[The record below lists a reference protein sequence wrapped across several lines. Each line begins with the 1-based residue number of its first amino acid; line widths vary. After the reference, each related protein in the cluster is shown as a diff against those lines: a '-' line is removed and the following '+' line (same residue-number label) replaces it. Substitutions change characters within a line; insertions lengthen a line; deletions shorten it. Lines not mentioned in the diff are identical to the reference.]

1 MKFGVAAILALGVAP
16 AYSFSYLDSLSTAS
30 PMTSISPP
38 MPAYPAPPAH
48 GASTDAPFFF
58 TNGAK
63 DEPADSPA
71 FFFTNGSSTAA
82 AAKPAPTTGSYLDN
96 LGGGAA
102 AAPTGAA
109 AGASYLDAL
118 STGATSVSG
127 PGMTSY
133 LDALP
138 SNDSSRFG
146 GAGLTSYAS
155 SLNQAAA
162 AAPKPVAPAAP
173 VATSASTAGP
183 TAPTSGAYLE
193 ALSTGV
199 AIGGP
204 GLTGYLDA
212 LPRSATLSGGAGIS
226 TYISNI
232 VSSNVVS
239 GPGMTSYTDAL
250 GGRSTFS
257 KSFSPFSGAASKP
270 SSTFTIGSVTGR
282 FDFSLHADA
291 EMIEKLKAA
300 GNRKVILKGTA
311 YFSS

>member
-1 MKFGVAAILALGVAP
+1 MKFGVAAILALGVVAP

-30 PMTSISPP
+30 PMTSSISPP
-38 MPAYPAPPAH
+38 MPAYPAPPAPA
-48 GASTDAPFFF
+48 ASTEAPFFF

-71 FFFTNGSSTAA
+71 FFFTNSA
-82 AAKPAPTTGSYLDN
+82 AAKPAPTSASYLDN

-102 AAPTGAA
+102 SAPTGAS
-109 AGASYLDAL
+109 AGSSYLDAL
-118 STGATSVSG
+118 SSGTTSVSG

-133 LDALP
+133 LDALH
-138 SNDSSRFG
+138 SNDSSRFS

-162 AAPKPVAPAAP
+162 AAAPKPAAPAAP
-173 VATSASTAGP
+173 VAASASPAGP
-183 TAPTSGAYLE
+183 SAPTSGAYLA

-204 GLTGYLDA
+204 GLTSYLDA
-212 LPRSATLSGGAGIS
+212 LPRAATLAGGAGIS
-226 TYISNI
+226 TYVSNI

-239 GPGMTSYTDAL
+239 GPGLTSYTDAL
-250 GGRSTFS
+250 GGRSTFT
-257 KSFSPFSGAASKP
+257 KSFSPFSGATSKP
-270 SSTFTIGSVTGR
+270 AASFTIGSVTGK

-291 EMIEKLKAA
+291 AMIEKLKAA

-311 YFSS
+311 YISS